1 MHSLDIVSFTIRD
14 ISDNEGYLQ
23 SLGKKRTAEVKRDAK
38 VGEAEAERDAGVR
51 EAEANREK
59 MSLVFEAETSIADSE
74 RKFNLQKAAFDKEV
88 NTEQAKAKMAYEL
101 QVVSTLERICCLC
114 FEACLPSNFIIIIII
129 DRPRASRTSRRRAW
143 KCRSCRGRRK
153 SRSRSRKF

>member
-1 MHSLDIVSFTIRD
+1 MEIVSFTIRD

-59 MSLVFEAETSIADSE
+59 MSRVFEAETNIADAE

-101 QVVSTLERICCLC
+101 QVVRRWPSLTL
-114 FEACLPSNFIIIIII
+114 
-129 DRPRASRTSRRRAW
+129 ASRLLLPPQSSNSPLTIL
-143 KCRSCRGRRK
+143 GL
-153 SRSRSRKF
+153 